1 MEPIVITG
9 DNFEEEV
16 EKSDKTVLLDF
27 WASWCGPCQML
38 SPIVDQVAAENDSIK
53 VGKVNVD
60 DNQELAMRF
69 KTMSIPT
76 LIVFRNGEEV
86 KRSVGV
92 ISKSEILELVGTE

>member
-1 MEPIVITG
+1 MGYMKAIYT
-9 DNFEEEV
+9 
-16 EKSDKTVLLDF
+16 DKIDCPMTLK
-27 WASWCGPCQML
+27 A
-38 SPIVDQVAAENDSIK
+38 
-53 VGKVNVD
+53 VGGTERNGFVPLPSSTPTPFD